1 MDEFLFSNYGF
12 SFPLD
17 ICPGVGLLDLIVV
30 LVLAFFFFKGN
41 FILFF
46 IRVVPICIPTN
57 SIEGIPFLH
66 TLSAFI
72 VCRLFDAGP
81 SDWCVVIPHCSFDLH
96 FYSSG
101 CWTSFHVLFGC
112 VSSLGKCIFLSS
124 AHFFDWI
131 ACLFDLSCMSCLYFG
146 VWPLVS
152 CFFFFFYLWWI
163 LSHIE
168 MKQPWLYMCSP
179 SFANIF
185 SHSMGY
191 LSF

>member
-30 LVLAFFFFKGN
+30 LVLAFFFFFKGN

-101 CWTSFHVLFGC
+101 CWTSFHALFAYLC
-112 VSSLGKCIFLSS
+112 VFFGKMYISIFCP
-124 AHFFDWI
+124 FFWLD
-131 ACLFDLSCMSCLYFG
+131 CLFVWFELYELFVFWSLTSC
-146 VWPLVS
+146 
-152 CFFFFFYLWWI
+152 
-163 LSHIE
+163 
-168 MKQPWLYMCSP
+168 
-179 SFANIF
+179 
-185 SHSMGY
+185 
-191 LSF
+191 